1 MALTINTN
9 LGSLI
14 VQKNLDDAT
23 KALNKSIERMT
34 TGYKINSASDD
45 AAGYAVATK
54 MQTQLSS
61 ISVAQDN
68 VAIGSSLLSTAE
80 SNYDLITTHLQ
91 RIRDLTEQAANGTYG
106 QDSIDAIKAEISARW
121 EEIDRI
127 AANTEYNGIKL
138 LDGSQGT
145 GITLQVGIDSTAN
158 SQLQLDAGLF
168 ANAETSALTGVA
180 GNTFAGYFT
189 VGGADYD
196 TALDAIDKALDEVT
210 ARQTEIGA
218 MQNRLD
224 SAADALDVQ
233 YSNVTSSLST
243 IKDADI
249 AEESSNYI
257 KAQILQ
263 QASSSLLA
271 TANQTP
277 SIALNLIRNLFFNG
291 AKHVLPNL

>member
-14 VQKNLDDAT
+14 VQKNLADAT
-23 KALNKSIERMT
+23 AALNQSIERMT
-34 TGYKINSASDD
+34 TGFKINSAGDD

-54 MQTQLSS
+54 MDTQLSS

-80 SNYDLITTHLQ
+80 SNYDLIVTHLQ
-91 RIRDLTEQAANGTYG
+91 RIRDLTEEAANGTYG
-106 QDSIDAIKAEISARW
+106 QDSIDAIKAEVTARW

-127 AANTEYNGIKL
+127 SDSTEFNGIKL
-138 LDGSQGT
+138 LDGSAGA
-145 GITLQVGIDSTAN
+145 INLQIGIDSTTN
-158 SQLQLDAGLF
+158 SQLALDAALF
-168 ANAETSALTGVA
+168 DDSSAQELTGVA
-180 GNTFAGYFT
+180 KNTFLGYFT
-189 VGGADYD
+189 VGGTNYG
-196 TALDAIDKALDEVT
+196 TALDAIDAALDEVT
-210 ARQTEIGA
+210 SRQTNIGA
-218 MQNRLD
+218 IQNRLD

-243 IKDADI
+243 IKDADV
-249 AEESSNYI
+249 AAESSEYI

-263 QASSSLLA
+263 QASASLLS

-277 SIALNLIRNLFFNG
+277 SIALNLI
-291 AKHVLPNL
+291 

>member
-23 KALNKSIERMT
+23 KALNQSIERMT
-34 TGYKINSASDD
+34 TGFKINSASDD
-45 AAGYAVATK
+45 AAGFAVSTK
-54 MQTQLSS
+54 METQLSS

-68 VAIGSSLLSTAE
+68 VAVGSSLLSTTE
-80 SNYDLITTHLQ
+80 SNYDLIATHLQ

-106 QDSIDAIKAEISARW
+106 QDSIDAIKAEIDARW
-121 EEIDRI
+121 DEIDRI
-127 AANTEYNGIKL
+127 AASTEFNGIKL
-138 LDGSQGT
+138 LDGSKT
-145 GITLQVGIDSTAN
+145 GGIVLQVGIDSTAN
-158 SQLQLDAGLF
+158 SKLTLSADLFKDAK
-168 ANAETSALTGVA
+168 AQTLTTVA
-180 GNTFAGYFT
+180 KTAFLGYFT
-189 VGGADYD
+189 VGGTNYN
-196 TALDAIDKALDEVT
+196 TALTNIDNALNEVT
-210 ARQTEIGA
+210 KRQTEIGA

-249 AEESSNYI
+249 ATESSEYI

-263 QASSSLLA
+263 QASASLLA

-277 SIALNLIRNLFFNG
+277 SIALNLI
-291 AKHVLPNL
+291 